1 MISVNDN
8 VIVESREE
16 FEKYLHPFDKD
27 IFDGAVLPAGFNI
40 EEVSFPL
47 ALRYCYPYN
56 SGCMGSWVIV
66 TLDKAKKEMVKMLK
80 KEIDER
86 AKILE
91 IIEKNY

>member
-1 MISVNDN
+1 MISVNDY
-8 VIVESREE
+8 VIVENREE
-16 FEKYLHPFDKD
+16 FEEYLHPFDKH

-56 SGCMGSWVIV
+56 SGCMGSWAIV

-80 KEIDER
+80 KEINER